1 MQNEKKKARDVLH
14 FCVDFE
20 VITCL
25 FNKLKELDNFLF
37 IPILLGL
44 HIECQYVPFHFNSH
58 IFLNIQILCL
68 AN

>member
-44 HIECQYVPFHFNSH
+44 HIVSVCAFSFQ
-58 IFLNIQILCL
+58 
-68 AN
+68 